1 LKTKNNKN
9 NKIRDREVVIIN
21 KKLWSLNFG
30 CLIAGTFVW
39 LVSFGV
45 SAPILEIFYSYP
57 YFLLNYYAGAVTA
70 FSAFILTSIII
81 FTMCSYFKVC
91 ASEHTFWLML
101 PSLVLIILA
110 MLIRQS
116 VLITM
121 LYAAFPALIVIFL
134 AAILRRMP
142 KYKALHAIK

>member
-1 LKTKNNKN
+1 M
-9 NKIRDREVVIIN
+9 VIVN

-45 SAPILEIFYSYP
+45 SAPILEFFYSYP
-57 YFLLNYYAGAVTA
+57 YFILNYYAGAVTA
-70 FSAFILTSIII
+70 FSAFVLTSVII
-81 FTMCSYFKVC
+81 FIMCSYFKVC

-110 MLIRQS
+110 MLVRQS
-116 VLITM
+116 VLVTM
-121 LYAAFPALIVIFL
+121 LYAAFPALIVILF
-134 AAILRRMP
+134 AAVLRRMP
-142 KYKALHAIK
+142 KYKAFNLIK

>member
-1 LKTKNNKN
+1 
-9 NKIRDREVVIIN
+9 VIIVN

-39 LVSFGV
+39 LVSFGT
-45 SAPILEIFYSYP
+45 SAPILEVFYSYP

-70 FSAFILTSIII
+70 FSAFILTSLII
-81 FTMCSYFKVC
+81 FIMCSHFKVC

-101 PSLVLIILA
+101 PSLILIILA

-116 VLITM
+116 VLVTM
-121 LYAAFPALIVIFL
+121 LYAAFPALIVILF
-134 AAILRRMP
+134 AAILRRIP
-142 KYKALHAIK
+142 KYKTLNTVK

>member
-1 LKTKNNKN
+1 M
-9 NKIRDREVVIIN
+9 IIVN

-45 SAPILEIFYSYP
+45 SAPILEVFYSYP

-70 FSAFILTSIII
+70 FSALILTSLII
-81 FTMCSYFKVC
+81 FIMCSYFKVC

-110 MLIRQS
+110 MLVRQS
-116 VLITM
+116 VLVTM
-121 LYAAFPALIVIFL
+121 LYAAFPALLVMFV

-142 KYKALHAIK
+142 KYKTLNAMK